1 MSDHN
6 WPSVAAVICSRGDRA
21 VFLREAVESIVAQD
35 YPGRITV
42 MVVFDRAE
50 PDESL
55 TELGAGPTR
64 EVRVM
69 LSDRRP
75 GLPASRNAGILATDS
90 ELVGFCDD
98 DDAWLPGKLTGQ
110 VKALRARP
118 RALFASCGAVT
129 MYDGWSAECMWPK
142 PQIAHADLL
151 MSRVKEAN
159 ADSFLV
165 YRGALLG
172 PIGLFSEEI
181 PGGFAEDYEM
191 LLRAARHSPIVY
203 AHQVGV
209 RVRGHGRTSH
219 FTGDWET
226 IAEANEWLLSTYPEF
241 RAERRGFARVAG
253 QISLAWGM
261 LGRRGAALHWAWRAF
276 LANPLEIRSY
286 VVTALAMRA
295 VSRSWVQRRLNA
307 AGATS

>member
-6 WPSVAAVICSRGDRA
+6 WPSVAAVITTRGDRA
-21 VFLREAVESIVAQD
+21 DFLREAIESIVAQD
-35 YPGRITV
+35 YPGRINV

-55 TELGAGPTR
+55 TELGDGPMR

-69 LSDRRP
+69 LSDRPP
-75 GLPASRNAGILATDS
+75 GSSASRNAGILATESD
-90 ELVGFCDD
+90 LVGFCDD
-98 DDAWLPGKLTGQ
+98 DDSWLPGKLRSQ
-110 VKALRARP
+110 VTALRSRP
-118 RALFASCGAVT
+118 RALFASCGAIT
-129 MYDGWSAECMWPK
+129 TYDGWSAECMWSK

-151 MSRVKEAN
+151 VSRVKEAN
-159 ADSFLV
+159 TDSFLA
-165 YRGALLG
+165 YRSALLG

-203 AHQVGV
+203 AHEVGV

-219 FTGDWET
+219 FTGNWET
-226 IAEANEWLLSTYPEF
+226 IASANEWLLDAYPEF
-241 RAERRGFARVAG
+241 RSERRGFARIAG

-261 LGRRGAALHWAWRAF
+261 LGRRGTAMRWAVRAF
-276 LANPLEIRSY
+276 LASPLEIRSY

-295 VSRSWVQRRLNA
+295 VSRSWVQRRLDA
-307 AGATS
+307 IGATS